1 MGVLPYNPCLQ
12 IMPRVALVPAL
23 PNCCQYVVILY
34 ARNGGYLV
42 RVGVGLDMQL
52 KLSGGDN
59 LATDYG
65 L

>member
-1 MGVLPYNPCLQ
+1 MGVLPYNSCLQ

-23 PNCCQYVVILY
+23 PNYCQYVIILY

-42 RVGVGLDMQL
+42 GVGVRSNMQL
-52 KLSGGDN
+52 KLTGGGD